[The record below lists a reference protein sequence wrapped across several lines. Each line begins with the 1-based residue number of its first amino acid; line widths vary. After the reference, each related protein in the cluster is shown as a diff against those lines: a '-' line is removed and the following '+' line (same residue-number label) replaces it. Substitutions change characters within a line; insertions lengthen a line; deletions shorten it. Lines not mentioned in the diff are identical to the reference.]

1 MTTTSSL
8 IEELVKALEKIAAH
22 EFRVG
27 DKFPLQDAHTL
38 HNQMQAVAREALS
51 RARAAQ
57 SEEWQPIETAPK
69 DGTPI
74 LGTDEDGEQYVIE
87 WWPKGA
93 RQDGFYECGD
103 LLRAPTHWRPLPS
116 PPSKQEGAQ

>member
-1 MTTTSSL
+1 MTKDSL
-8 IEELVKALEKIAAH
+8 IEELVKALEGLLKHAGIA
-22 EFRVG
+22 
-27 DKFPLQDAHTL
+27 DAAPEDVDWEDR
-38 HNQMQAVAREALS
+38 QAERIARAALS

-116 PPSKQEGAQ
+116 PPSKQEGA